1 MGNPVS
7 AAKRSSSARRRSR
20 QISTPETARGS
31 PPSNESR
38 VGQPPDVPRCGG
50 SPERR
55 PVLQFSS
62 NASTSGRTMALASM
76 PIVTA

>member
-1 MGNPVS
+1 MPDGQSCLCHEVVEL
-7 AAKRSSSARRRSR
+7 RSPALAP
-20 QISTPETARGS
+20 ISTPEIARGS

-38 VGQPPDVPRCGG
+38 VGQPPDVPRCGD

-62 NASTSGRTMALASM
+62 NASTSGRTMALASCRS
-76 PIVTA
+76 